1 MTPLICIK
9 SLAPRRAGPLLRA
22 SAPATPEIG
31 SGPASLFVIN
41 DNGGR
46 RFSFSRSAPGVV
58 RGADRV
64 DARALV
70 PHRSER
76 GARIERLCRCEL
88 SSKGTLVQC
97 PSRGA
102 RLTRREHLFGIDKYQ

>member
-9 SLAPRRAGPLLRA
+9 SLAPRAGLDPLLRA

-46 RFSFSRSAPGVV
+46 RFSFSRSAQGW
-58 RGADRV
+58 
-64 DARALV
+64 
-70 PHRSER
+70 SEVLIVSTP
-76 GARIERLCRCEL
+76 A
-88 SSKGTLVQC
+88 
-97 PSRGA
+97 P
-102 RLTRREHLFGIDKYQ
+102 